1 MVANTATAVGEA
13 VVNTGAKVAN
23 ATTPAPAPSEEPA
36 AAAPAGATGGNETP
50 TPKCTANKIRNK
62 DIESLYCVGNTV
74 LDYNATSK
82 LVHPDKNLDCKDEA
96 NEKMQKLNN
105 KKDECNDKFERW
117 NDPELQKHITNI
129 KTKME
134 KIINR
139 LSDFWGQVGNRTDPY
154 TYDRFKK
161 TLEGWDEDYESE
173 FNYLQEIFASILKEI
188 NNLGLPDET
197 KEDIRYIQNE
207 LTIIDNFVFKNIP
220 PPQQT
225 QTQTGGNNLQNMT
238 YQSLSCNKNF
248 TTSKLKGGSNSNLEN
263 FITKIS
269 QNLNENSNPNNINVA
284 ISKLQ
289 LMYVLENKHYRTL
302 IQKYSKLSDSYNK
315 LIKLE
320 KLIKLPITS
329 KPAILTM
336 IDKLF
341 INYNFK

>member
-1 MVANTATAVGEA
+1 M
-13 VVNTGAKVAN
+13 
-23 ATTPAPAPSEEPA
+23 
-36 AAAPAGATGGNETP
+36 
-50 TPKCTANKIRNK
+50 
-62 DIESLYCVGNTV
+62 

-289 LMYVLENKHYRTL
+289 LMYALENKDYRTL

-320 KLIKLPITS
+320 KINKAPITS

-341 INYNFK
+341 INNLTSNNEEDSEDEGDDLSNYSNTYMLDDEDSVQYKNKKQTKN